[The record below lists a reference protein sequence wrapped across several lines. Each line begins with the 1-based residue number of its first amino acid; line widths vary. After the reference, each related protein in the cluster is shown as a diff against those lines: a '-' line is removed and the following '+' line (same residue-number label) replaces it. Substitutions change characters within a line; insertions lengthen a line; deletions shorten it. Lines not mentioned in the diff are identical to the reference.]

1 MFSILN
7 ILPFILPF
15 LKPFFLFSSFH
26 LWFIKPKDNDTTASI
41 VGAAMGALYGKEA
54 FKEAWITD
62 LSGRIRE
69 GDDGKIFEMI
79 TRTKEFLSSKSQ

>member
-1 MFSILN
+1 
-7 ILPFILPF
+7 
-15 LKPFFLFSSFH
+15 
-26 LWFIKPKDNDTTASI
+26 
-41 VGAAMGALYGKEA
+41 MGALYGKEA